1 MSLRNIAMAFGIG
14 ALVALLVDAA
24 LQNALEVVRS
34 PGVASMTPWW
44 VIGHV
49 FERSVW
55 LGMALLVWLLAPR
68 LAPDGSTSP
77 VDRVV
82 TRAAAADAVGRAM
95 IVVPILWALATW
107 LVLALKLT
115 IEGTWDGDG
124 RTLLSGYYYYNVLMA
139 YVPWAAGG
147 ITLLSLRR
155 HAA

>member
-1 MSLRNIAMAFGIG
+1 
-14 ALVALLVDAA
+14 
-24 LQNALEVVRS
+24 
-34 PGVASMTPWW
+34 
-44 VIGHV
+44 
-49 FERSVW
+49 
-55 LGMALLVWLLAPR
+55 MALLVWLVAPR
-68 LAPDGSTSP
+68 LSRDASRPSP
-77 VDRVV
+77 VNHVV

-95 IVVPILWALATW
+95 IVVPVLWVLATW
-107 LVLALKLT
+107 LVLAVKLT